1 VNSLR
6 ETPCPP
12 WLKNSGTSSNSFPG
26 NESSLHRSLKFRY
39 SESGATETPVGEYVC
54 DGLSGE
60 GEYIEVQTGSFGPL
74 KEKVKFLTQT
84 GKVRVIHPIISQKQI
99 ELYNSDGSLL
109 RRRKSP
115 MKGSSWDVF
124 KALLYAPELP
134 LLKNLVIEL
143 AIVDVIEKRIDDGQ
157 GSWRRRGVS
166 ISDRLIG
173 AWHQS
178 IVLSK
183 PKDYKQFLPFRKNER
198 FSVRDLAEK
207 AGIDVGL
214 ARKAVYVLTKMG
226 LVERTGKQGKSYQYR
241 KT

>member
-1 VNSLR
+1 MSKTDR
-6 ETPCPP
+6 
-12 WLKNSGTSSNSFPG
+12 SSIAAR

-39 SESGATETPVGEYVC
+39 AEGGATETPVGDYVC

-74 KEKVKFLTQT
+74 REKVKFLAQS

-99 ELYNSDGSLL
+99 ELYNPDGSLL
-109 RRRKSP
+109 RKRKSP
-115 MKGSSWDVF
+115 VKGSSWDVF

-134 LLKNLVIEL
+134 LLKNLAIEL
-143 AIVDVIEKRIDDGQ
+143 AIVDIIEKRLDDGK

-166 ISDRLIG
+166 ITDRLIG
-173 AWHQS
+173 AWRQT
-178 IVLSK
+178 IVLAK
-183 PKDYKQFLPFRKNER
+183 PKDYKQFIPFRKSES

-214 ARKAVYVLTKMG
+214 ARKAVYVLAKMD
-226 LVERTGKQGKSYQYR
+226 LVERIGKRGNALLYKC
-241 KT
+241 K

>member
-1 VNSLR
+1 MSRND
-6 ETPCPP
+6 C
-12 WLKNSGTSSNSFPG
+12 SSITRKK
-26 NESSLHRSLKFRY
+26 ESSLHRSLKFRY
-39 SESGATETPVGEYVC
+39 SESGATETPVGGYVC

-74 KEKVKFLTQT
+74 REKVEFLTQS
-84 GKVRVIHPIISQKQI
+84 GKVRVIHPIINQKHI

-115 MKGSSWDVF
+115 MKGNPWDVF

-143 AIVDVIEKRIDDGQ
+143 VIVDVIEKRIDDGQ

-166 ISDRLIG
+166 ISDRQVG
-173 AWHQS
+173 AWLQT
-178 IVLSK
+178 IVLAK
-183 PKDYKQFLPFRKNER
+183 PKDYTQFLPFRKNER

-214 ARKAVYVLTKMG
+214 ARKAIYVLAKMC
-226 LVERTGKQGKSYQYR
+226 LIERTGKRGRALIYQR
-241 KT
+241 K